1 MSEITYS
8 DFEKIEIR
16 AGKIVAVDDFPKA
29 RKSAYKLTID
39 FGEFGVRRSS
49 AQITTLYSK
58 ESLIGRQIVAITN
71 FPSRQIADFGSEV
84 LVLGVVGEDG
94 EVVLL
99 TTEREVDLG
108 LRIS

>member
-16 AGKIVAVDDFPKA
+16 AGKIVAVEDFPKA